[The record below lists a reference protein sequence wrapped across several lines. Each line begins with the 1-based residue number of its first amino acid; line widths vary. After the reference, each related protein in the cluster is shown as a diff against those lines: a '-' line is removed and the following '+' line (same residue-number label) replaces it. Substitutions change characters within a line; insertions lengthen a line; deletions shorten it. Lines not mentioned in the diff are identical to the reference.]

1 MRNTYPQVFA
11 LYFRNPG
18 FVLLSGVLL
27 LSAAVSKF
35 LYLTNHSGFAEDI
48 STLLFV
54 VTLWVTFY
62 FGLMV
67 KRQFANHRASLL
79 PGYRAAHLQS
89 LSVIYVFFVL
99 AAVVWVRGLRPLFQ
113 ISPDG
118 LQGMFVSSFLASLL
132 IAYLGY
138 LSIGR
143 VFIYSYVLGLVMA
156 VNVTNII
163 AAFENFVYLKYI
175 VGLSSGV
182 FIIFFLRRLAVLKEK
197 HFEYHYLL
205 SWPPK
210 HYFVNQL
217 KSDQFINP
225 LKRMLKVKEEPVR
238 IPPYPREGNIFSR
251 AFHWDYTDHNDIKIV
266 GALIV
271 LASPV
276 YLLFIKNN
284 PAFADFFRNAY
295 SNFLLLSMTPVL
307 VVIGSHYK
315 KLAYG
320 GYDLLKPVTRPQ
332 YIKERGVVLTAH
344 LLTYWIIFAVC
355 FALLPNI
362 IFQPDIYRSAKFWGF
377 LLLTGN
383 CSFLV
388 TAWLTWLSC
397 SSDSRV
403 VIINGI
409 VLSSLLIFQ
418 FYYASTFAGPLL
430 VWNNVICL
438 GAGLFLFR
446 CAYSAWCQKEFI

>member
-1 MRNTYPQVFA
+1 MTRCRQIFG
-11 LYFRNPG
+11 LYFLNTN
-18 FVLLSGVLL
+18 FMLLSGVLL
-27 LSAAVSKF
+27 FNAAVSKF
-35 LYLTNHSGFAEDI
+35 LFATNHSGFAEDF

-54 VTLWVTFY
+54 ATLWLTFY
-62 FGLMV
+62 FGLMI
-67 KRQFANHRASLL
+67 KRQFANHRASLW
-79 PGYRAAHLQS
+79 PGYRRSHLCC
-89 LSVIYVFFVL
+89 LVCVYLFFLL
-99 AAVVWVRGLRPLFQ
+99 AAVAWVRGLRPLFE
-113 ISPDG
+113 ISTDG
-118 LQGMFVSSFLASLL
+118 LQGMFVTCFLASLL

-163 AAFENFVYLKYI
+163 AAFETITYLKYI
-175 VGLSSGV
+175 AGLSSGV
-182 FIIFFLRRLAVLKEK
+182 FIVFFLNRLAALKEH

-210 HYFVNQL
+210 HYFINQL
-217 KSDQFINP
+217 KSEQFITP
-225 LKRMLKVKEEPVR
+225 LKRFLNVKEGQTEVPA
-238 IPPYPREGNIFSR
+238 YPREANVFSR
-251 AFHWDYTDHNDIKIV
+251 AFHWDYADHTDIKIV
-266 GALIV
+266 GMLII
-271 LASPV
+271 LGTPV
-276 YLLFIKNN
+276 YLLFIKSN

-315 KLAYG
+315 KLDYAG
-320 GYDLLKPVTRPQ
+320 HDLLKPVAKPQ
-332 YIKERGVVLTAH
+332 YIKERGLVLIAH
-344 LLTYWIIFAVC
+344 WLTYWIIFSVC

-362 IFQPDIYRSAKFWGF
+362 VFQPDIYLSAKFWGY

-383 CSFLV
+383 VSFLV
-388 TAWLTWLSC
+388 TAWLAWLSC
-397 SSDSRV
+397 SMDSRV

-409 VLSSLLIFQ
+409 ILSSLLIFQ

-446 CAYSAWCQKEFI
+446 CAYWAWCRKEFI